1 MSRPIASP
9 GLMNV
14 DWEERVNTDRLRT
27 YRFARARQA
36 LEASELG
43 ALLLFD
49 FNNIRYV
56 TSTHIGE
63 WARDKMTRFA
73 LLTRGGEPHLW
84 DFGSAAKHHRLYC
97 PWLPPENIRGGMIG
111 LRGAVAPD
119 AGLFTGAAKEIAE
132 ILRTEGVADMP
143 IGVDLVEPP
152 MLAALEA
159 ENITVRDGQQ
169 TMLDAREVKSAD
181 EIMLLNIACA
191 MVDGAYQL
199 IAERLKPG
207 VRESQL
213 VAEVT
218 KALFDMGSEHV
229 DNINAVSGER
239 C

>member
-27 YRFARARQA
+27 YRFGRAREA

-84 DFGSAAKHHRLYC
+84 DFGRPRSITGCTARGCPRRTSAA
-97 PWLPPENIRGGMIG
+97 G
-111 LRGAVAPD
+111 
-119 AGLFTGAAKEIAE
+119 
-132 ILRTEGVADMP
+132 
-143 IGVDLVEPP
+143 
-152 MLAALEA
+152 
-159 ENITVRDGQQ
+159 
-169 TMLDAREVKSAD
+169 
-181 EIMLLNIACA
+181 
-191 MVDGAYQL
+191 
-199 IAERLKPG
+199 
-207 VRESQL
+207 
-213 VAEVT
+213 
-218 KALFDMGSEHV
+218 
-229 DNINAVSGER
+229 
-239 C
+239 